1 MMKKLYGVLFLL
13 CALCAVGFA
22 GGRGEKSGVKKTS
35 KDRLKV
41 YAVSVMSGGA
51 AWGQFEKGFMEACK
65 AAGWEGHYLAP
76 SASNVDTEMVNLL
89 ETAITNGA
97 DILFPVVTNEDM
109 FADVLIRARERK
121 IPMISVAGGSE
132 KYTDAL
138 IGTDPQS
145 LGEDMAKALV
155 RAVGGKPIYVAPMQT
170 RLVNPVQDLQ
180 RQAFENTLKQLRPDA
195 VIVDRLECDSNAMIA
210 ADKFAALK
218 LGHPELNSM
227 ISLDSYAGL
236 GAAAFVE
243 EKRLQGQ
250 FYVVGIDDAPEIL
263 RAVQKGTMSCAV
275 AQMWYQFGL
284 ECVEIAKNV
293 YDNYGDTTKYKYDN
307 RIGTAIIFPE
317 DVDGWVKKYN
327 IDMSN

>member
-1 MMKKLYGVLFLL
+1 MKKLLGVLMIVSVL
-13 CALCAVGFA
+13 CGAAFA
-22 GGRGEKSGVKKTS
+22 GGRGDRSGVKKTS
-35 KDRLKV
+35 NDRLKV

-51 AWGQFEKGFMEACK
+51 AWGQFEKGFLEACR

-97 DILFPVVTNEDM
+97 DILFPVVTSEDT

-121 IPMISVAGGSE
+121 IPMVSVAGGSE
-132 KYTDAL
+132 KYTETL
-138 IGTDPQS
+138 VGTDPQA
-145 LGEDMAKALV
+145 LGEDAANALV
-155 RAVGGKPIYVAPMQT
+155 RAMEGKPIYVAPMQT
-170 RLVNPVQDLQ
+170 QLTNSGQNDQ
-180 RQAFENTLKQLRPDA
+180 RQAFEDTLKKLRPDA
-195 VIVDRLECDSNAMIA
+195 VIVDRLDCNSNAMIA
-210 ADKFAALK
+210 ADKFSALK

-243 EKRLQGQ
+243 EKGLQDQ
-250 FYVVGIDDAPEIL
+250 FCVVGIDDAPEIL
-263 RAVQKGTMSCAV
+263 RAIQNGTMTCTV

-284 ECVEIAKNV
+284 RCVELAKTV

-307 RIGTAIIFPE
+307 RMRTAIIFPE
-317 DVDGWVKKYN
+317 DVDTWVKTYN
-327 IDMSN
+327 IDMSSQ

>member
-1 MMKKLYGVLFLL
+1 MKKLLGVVLML
-13 CALCAVGFA
+13 CVLSGAVFA
-22 GGRGEKSGVKKTS
+22 KGKSETSVQKTS

-51 AWGQFEKGFMEACK
+51 AWGQFEKGFLEACK
-65 AAGWEGHYLAP
+65 LAGWEGHYLAP
-76 SASNVDTEMVNLL
+76 SSANADTEMVNLL

-109 FADVLIRARERK
+109 FADVLVRARERK

-132 KYTDAL
+132 KYTDAMV
-138 IGTDPQS
+138 GTDPQS
-145 LGEDMAKALV
+145 LGRDAANALV
-155 RAVGGKPIYVAPMQT
+155 RAVGNKPIYVAPMQT
-170 RLVNPVQDLQ
+170 RLTDPNQTVQ
-180 RQAFENTLKQLRPDA
+180 RQAFEDTLKQLRPDA
-195 VIVDRLECDSNAMIA
+195 VIVDRLECNSNAMTA
-210 ADKFAALK
+210 ADKFSALK

-243 EKRLQGQ
+243 EKKLQGQ

-263 RAVQKGTMSCAV
+263 RAVQGGTMSCAV

-284 ECVEIAKNV
+284 DCVDLAKTV
-293 YDNYGDTTKYKYDN
+293 YDNYGDKTKYQYDN
-307 RIGTAIIFPE
+307 RTGTAIIFPE
-317 DVDGWVKKYN
+317 DVNEWVRKYG
-327 IDMSN
+327 IDMSSR

>member
-1 MMKKLYGVLFLL
+1 MKKLVGVLLIVSVL
-13 CALCAVGFA
+13 CGVAFA
-22 GGRGEKSGVKKTS
+22 GGRGDRSGVKKTS

-51 AWGQFEKGFMEACK
+51 AWGQFETGFLEACR

-109 FADVLIRARERK
+109 FADVLIRAKERK
-121 IPMISVAGGSE
+121 IPMVSVAGGSE
-132 KYTDAL
+132 RYTDAL

-145 LGEDMAKALV
+145 LGEDMAEALV
-155 RAVGGKPIYVAPMQT
+155 RAMGNQPIYVAPMQT
-170 RLVNPVQDLQ
+170 RLVNPVQDIQ
-180 RQAFENTLKQLRPDA
+180 RQAFEDTLKKLRPDA
-195 VIVDRLECDSNAMIA
+195 VVVDRLECDSNAMIA

-263 RAVQKGTMSCAV
+263 RAVQNGTMSCAV

-284 ECVEIAKNV
+284 ECVELAKTV
-293 YDNYGDTTKYKYDN
+293 YDNYGDMTKYKYDN
-307 RIGTAIIFPE
+307 RMGTAVIFPE
-317 DVDGWVKKYN
+317 DVDDWVKNYG
-327 IDMSN
+327 IDMSQ